1 MSVQLK
7 PNYINPLTM
16 LKGNSRTHKT
26 GQMTTPKEKVDKIK
40 ELQAK
45 QQQLQNEML
54 LLKSNGSADGDIS
67 AKRQEEIEN
76 RIEEVA
82 DDLRSAK
89 ADSATVLSRRE
100 PDQDYYE
107 KEEQS
112 PFLAGIYRPEY
123 YGFTGREINKTVAD

>member
-16 LKGNSRTHKT
+16 LKGNAQTHKT
-26 GQMTTPKEKVDKIK
+26 GQITTPKEKADKIK
-40 ELQAK
+40 ELEAK

-54 LLKSNGSADGDIS
+54 LLKSNGSADGAIS

-76 RIEEVA
+76 RIEEIA
-82 DDLRSAK
+82 DDIRSAK

-112 PFLAGIYRPEY
+112 PFPAGIYQPEY
-123 YGFTGREINKTVAD
+123 YRFTGREIKKTVTG